1 MTSSSPVYIVGLC
14 RGAEIVPY
22 LSALQTNIYHVTSLF
37 SEYSVV
43 IYAGD
48 ESVQVLSAWK
58 AKDPNV
64 HILIQSQNPPLE
76 GSHLV
81 HGRNLLR
88 DRVAEM
94 HAARAN
100 ATKEAFLVIMD
111 LDEVNGNEF
120 NKTVLS
126 TALLH
131 ADEWDAL
138 FFNRKYYYDIWA
150 LRYAHAN
157 LNMWSFGSDSKA
169 LMSIMRNDIARQLQ
183 RAKREGKRFYPV
195 YSAFGGVGIY
205 KLKYMLNCKYSQ
217 HSDFPYDP
225 AQWLSKKG
233 KTIIGPQGECE
244 HVPFH
249 SCMREKNGARLVIS
263 PDFIHTEKS
272 LVVTKEQKQGLFSS
286 LIAGRS
292 LTEASSSL
300 FVLAFIL
307 VNFIIICRARCRS
320 FVSRYR

>member
-1 MTSSSPVYIVGLC
+1 MGSSSPVYVVGLC

-22 LSALQTNIYHVTSLF
+22 LSALQTNIYHITSLF
-37 SEYSVV
+37 REYSVL

-48 ESVQVLSAWK
+48 EAVQVLTAWK

-64 HILIQSQNPPLE
+64 QILVQSLNPPLD
-76 GSHLV
+76 GSSHLV

-100 ATKEAFLVIMD
+100 ATKEAFVVIMD

-126 TALLH
+126 TSLLH
-131 ADEWDAL
+131 ADEWDAI
-138 FFNRKYYYDIWA
+138 FFNRRLYYDIWA

-169 LMSIMRNDIARQLQ
+169 LMTIMRNDIARQLQ
-183 RAKREGKRFYPV
+183 RAKRDGKRFYPV

-205 KLKYMLNCKYSQ
+205 KLKHMLNCKYSQ
-217 HSDFPYDP
+217 HSEFPYDP

-263 PDFIHTEKS
+263 PDYIHTEKS
-272 LVVTKEQKQGLFSS
+272 LVVKNEQARLNVGGLLTGASAS
-286 LIAGRS
+286 LS
-292 LTEASSSL
+292 
-300 FVLAFIL
+300 VLAFLLFLII
-307 VNFIIICRARCRS
+307 IIICRARCRS
-320 FVSRYR
+320 LTSRTR